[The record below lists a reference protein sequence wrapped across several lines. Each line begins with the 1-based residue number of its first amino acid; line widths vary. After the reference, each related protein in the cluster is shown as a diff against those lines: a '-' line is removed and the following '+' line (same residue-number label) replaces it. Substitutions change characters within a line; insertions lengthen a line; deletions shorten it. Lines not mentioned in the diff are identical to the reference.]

1 MTSPGMKPPGGWL
14 IIGIVALVLLAAVA
28 PLLIELSRALLPLA
42 IVLAVAV
49 VVVRLVF
56 FHTRNW

>member
-1 MTSPGMKPPGGWL
+1 MKPLPGY
-14 IIGIVALVLLAAVA
+14 LLAALIGLLLLAALA
-28 PLLIELSRALLPLA
+28 PALIALSDALLPPV
-42 IVLAVAV
+42 IVLAIAV